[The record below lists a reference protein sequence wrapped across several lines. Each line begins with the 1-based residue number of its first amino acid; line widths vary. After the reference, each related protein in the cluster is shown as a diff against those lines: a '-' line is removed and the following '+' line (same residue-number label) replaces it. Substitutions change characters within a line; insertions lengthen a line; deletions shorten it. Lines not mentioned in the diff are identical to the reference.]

1 MAAEPDMNAVLR
13 DQLGV
18 AQAALAD
25 GDAAGA
31 ERQAKAISA
40 LVRAA
45 RDLAELES
53 LARAEE
59 PEEDVEALRAE
70 FRRRIALF
78 VAADQAGASDEQ
90 LVRIAREGVGE

>member
-1 MAAEPDMNAVLR
+1 MNEQLR
-13 DQLGV
+13 EQLGV
-18 AQAALAD
+18 AQAALAQ

-40 LVRAA
+40 LVRAV
-45 RDLAELES
+45 RDVAELES

-59 PEEDVEALRAE
+59 PEDDVEAIRAE
-70 FRRRIALF
+70 LRRRIALF

-90 LVRIAREGVGE
+90 LARIAREGVAG